1 MKTLK
6 EFFTGKRQKES
17 LATVPSYGENHVAYH
32 ANSNHQTQTTTL
44 YRCPMGCEGDKTY
57 DTPGNCPVC
66 NMRLIPVVQNNSHSH
81 GHEGHG
87 HGHHHG
93 CCG

>member
-1 MKTLK
+1 MKSLK
-6 EFFTGKRQKES
+6 EFFTGKRQNES
-17 LATVPSYGENHVAYH
+17 LVTVSSHNEMSHSH
-32 ANSNHQTQTTTL
+32 SNHRPQTTTL
-44 YRCPMGCEGDKTY
+44 YQCPMGCEGDKTY

-66 NMRLIPVVQNNSHSH
+66 NMKLVPVTENNQHSHSH